1 MPAVSPS
8 TGQNDGEASLSVT
21 CASGNYKYVILAFVY
36 MFGKEQTP
44 QLDLASH
51 CDPSSGGCRGLSK
64 DIRWCQNK
72 GVKVLLSISG
82 GDGSYGPFV
91 GGRRAAGG
99 RVPLKQLPRRHVVVP
114 PSRRRRA

>member
-1 MPAVSPS
+1 
-8 TGQNDGEASLSVT
+8 
-21 CASGNYKYVILAFVY
+21 

-82 GDGSYGPFV
+82 GDGSYGLSSEGDARQV
-91 GGRRAAGG
+91 AAYLWNNYLGGTSSSRLLGDAVLDGIDFDIELGG
-99 RVPLKQLPRRHVVVP
+99 AKYWGGLAR
-114 PSRRRRA
+114 